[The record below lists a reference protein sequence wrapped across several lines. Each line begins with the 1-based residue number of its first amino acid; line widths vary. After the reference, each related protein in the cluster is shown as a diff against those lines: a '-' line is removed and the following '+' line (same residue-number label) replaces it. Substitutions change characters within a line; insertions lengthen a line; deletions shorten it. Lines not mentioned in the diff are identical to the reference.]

1 MPSRARCSLFAALAA
16 GAISSCT
23 YPATEVVFF
32 IGSDAPP
39 ERSARVDA
47 RVFRAEMSPPV
58 TGTTFDR
65 EGIPPEGEAL
75 FAVIPNG
82 EPRSQRV
89 EVRLQ
94 ATLSATPTEPTQ
106 VIRRTLRFSFVPRT
120 RLVQRVFF
128 AMACLNRSTDCRQNT
143 TSCTVQDAC
152 EERGQTCGDNGECV
166 AIDVTPE
173 PSTDAGNPRFDASV
187 RRDAARDVSSPD
199 AADSAMTA
207 DAAVDSAPDVAA
219 DASAD
224 AAMDAARDASMDAAS
239 DARADARA
247 DAAMDAA
254 SDARSDGASDAAMD
268 GAVPIGSVGV
278 FTVGGGLQSCATSST
293 SELSYCWG
301 LGAQGRTA
309 LNSTMDTDRP
319 TRTSVLERVQAVAAG
334 RYHTCF
340 VTKQLAPMNGGDLKC
355 FGVSTEGQCGTI
367 APMVVAGQT
376 TPGPL
381 WTQVATGLNFT
392 CVVRGREV
400 RCMGAGASGQLGNG
414 TTPATS
420 ATLVSV
426 TAPWAAMDT
435 IRQISAEMTTACVVT
450 SSNELYCWGSGYGS
464 TPVRVALANVRA
476 VAVGESHVCAVNNS
490 NQLYCWGSNASGQL
504 GDGTMTARPSPTLI
518 NVGGGMVASVS
529 VGLSTTCAIDAMGAL
544 FCWGDNAY
552 GNIGA
557 GAMAGSVLT
566 PTRIGVGGASVR
578 AVDVGW
584 GITCAASTSNALYC
598 WGLNNG
604 GAAGVGSMG
613 AYVLTPTR
621 VLGT

>member
-1 MPSRARCSLFAALAA
+1 MLSRARCSLFVALAALAV
-16 GAISSCT
+16 SSCT

-94 ATLSATPTEPTQ
+94 ATLSSTPTEPTQ

-128 AMACLNRSTDCRQNT
+128 AMACLNPSTDCRQNT

-152 EERGQTCGDNGECV
+152 EERNLTCGDNGECV
-166 AIDVTPE
+166 SIDVMPE
-173 PSTDAGNPRFDASV
+173 PAADAGNPRFDASSP
-187 RRDAARDVSSPD
+187 RDAARSDVASPD
-199 AADSAMTA
+199 AADSAITT
-207 DAAVDSAPDVAA
+207 DATVDSSPDVAA
-219 DASAD
+219 DA
-224 AAMDAARDASMDAAS
+224 AS
-239 DARADARA
+239 DARA

-254 SDARSDGASDAAMD
+254 SDVRSDSASDAGDAAMD
-268 GAVPIGSVGV
+268 GAVPIGAVGV
-278 FTVGGGLQSCATSST
+278 FTVGGGLQSCATSAT

-301 LGAQGRTA
+301 LGAHGRTA
-309 LNSTMDTDRP
+309 LNSAMDTDRP
-319 TRTSVLERVQAVAAG
+319 TRTSVPEAIQAMAAG
-334 RYHTCF
+334 RYHSCF
-340 VTKQLAPMNGGDLKC
+340 VTKQLSPMSGGDLKC

-400 RCMGAGASGQLGNG
+400 RCMGGGANGQLGNG
-414 TTPATS
+414 TTPNTS
-420 ATLVSV
+420 STLVSV
-426 TAPWAAMDT
+426 TAPWGATDT
-435 IRQISAEMTTACVVT
+435 IRQISADMTTACVVT
-450 SSNELYCWGSGYGS
+450 SSNELYCWGTGYGS
-464 TPVRVALANVRA
+464 TPVRVMLANVRS
-476 VAVGESHVCAVNNS
+476 VAVGASHVCAVNNS
-490 NQLYCWGSNASGQL
+490 NQLYCWGSNTSGQL
-504 GDGTMTARPSPTLI
+504 GDGTTTTRPSPTLI

-529 VGLSTTCAIDAMGAL
+529 VGLSTTCAIDTMGAL
-544 FCWGDNAY
+544 FCWGDNTY
-552 GNIGA
+552 NNIGT
-557 GAMAGSVLT
+557 GAMGGSVLT
-566 PTRIGVGGASVR
+566 PTRIGVAGASVR

-584 GITCAASTSNALYC
+584 GITCASSTSNALYC
-598 WGLNNG
+598 WGINDR

-613 AYVLTPTR
+613 GYVLSPTR